1 MRARLPQLPASL
13 RTVLGS
19 VRGRLTILA
28 TTLLAAGLA
37 LAGIIMLFVLNQSLL
52 GSADSATS
60 SRAQEV
66 ATTISAE
73 GLPGV
78 DHAVLALP
86 EDLDVIQIVD
96 ARGRV
101 LVSNPAGRQAPLVQP
116 VQAGDRRTVDGAKFP
131 GSDVEYRLTALSAAT
146 ATGDL
151 TIIVAAAEGPIH
163 TVLLTVAIVLCV
175 VFPLILLLLIVV
187 TYYFVGR
194 ALRPVEHIRAQ
205 VAAISSSD
213 LSKRVP
219 VPATNDEISTLAT
232 TMNDML
238 GGLEVARH
246 HQLRF
251 VGDASHELRSPL
263 MTLVGLLDLSRT
275 TREPIDPETVEDIL
289 LPEAQRLETMID
301 DLLLLAKA
309 DERGVPLQI
318 RDVDLDDIVS
328 DEALRLTALTPLDIQ
343 ATLAPARARG
353 DADKLSRA
361 VRNIADN
368 AARHATSAVHLTMAT
383 DDRTGTAAIS
393 IIDDGPGI
401 ADPDKD
407 RVFDRFVRLD
417 DGRERSQG
425 GSGLGLSI
433 VAEIIRAH
441 QGTVVVGDTPGGG
454 TTVTIALP
462 MTVP

>member
-1 MRARLPQLPASL
+1 MRALLPQLPASL
-13 RTVLGS
+13 RTALGS

-28 TTLLAAGLA
+28 TTLLAVALA

-66 ATTISAE
+66 STTISTD
-73 GLPGV
+73 GLPGLN
-78 DHAVLALP
+78 HAALALP
-86 EDLDVIQIVD
+86 DDLDVIQIVD

-101 LVSNPAGRQAPLVQP
+101 LVSNPAGRRAPLVP
-116 VQAGDRRTVDGAKFP
+116 PIAAGDRRTVDGATFP
-131 GSDVEYRLTALSAAT
+131 GSDVEYRLTAVGVSVD
-146 ATGDL
+146 TGDL

-163 TVLLTVAIVLCV
+163 TVLLTVFILLCV
-175 VFPLILLLLIVV
+175 VFPLILLLLIFV

-213 LSKRVP
+213 LSRRLP
-219 VPATNDEISTLAT
+219 VPPTNDEISTLAT

-238 GGLEVARH
+238 GGLEDARR

-289 LPEAQRLETMID
+289 LPEARRLETMID

-318 RDVDLDDIVS
+318 RDVDLDEIVS
-328 DEALRLTALTPLDIQ
+328 EEASRLTALTPLDIQ
-343 ATLAPARARG
+343 VTLAPVRVRG
-353 DADKLSRA
+353 DAEKLSRA

-368 AARHATSAVHLTMAT
+368 AARHARSSVHLTMAS
-383 DDRTGTAAIS
+383 DNRTGTAAIA
-393 IIDDGPGI
+393 IIDDGHGI
-401 ADPDKD
+401 ADQDKD

-417 DGRERSQG
+417 AGRERSHG
-425 GSGLGLSI
+425 GSGLGMSI
-433 VAEIIRAH
+433 VTEIIRAH
-441 QGTVVVGDTPGGG
+441 GGTVVISDTPDGG
-454 TTVTIALP
+454 TTVTIAVP
-462 MTVP
+462 MKIR